1 MGVGS
6 SSTPTLLTELA
17 SPEAKVTG
25 IFTYPI
31 KSCRGISLP
40 RAPLTP
46 FGFPWDRQ
54 WVVVNSKGRARTQRV
69 EPKLALVEVE
79 LPPEVFLEHWKPTT
93 DSVMA
98 GMEPGMVKAPGMEP
112 LKVCLNKQQYE
123 VVDDIG
129 LWEWTGPAW
138 DEGAEASK
146 WFSDYLGSP
155 CRLVRFNTASE
166 VRNVDP
172 PYVEGQQR
180 IFFSDGYPFL
190 LASQESLDALN
201 KFLEEQIPMNRFRPN
216 ILVEGCE
223 PYAEDLWR
231 DIKISRFSYQCVK
244 LCARCKIPQVNQE
257 TAIYG
262 TEPTETLMKVRSGHV
277 LRPNQNNKNK
287 VYFGQ
292 KTVWNWKDSSA
303 KGGGNMLKMGDSVY
317 IIKKYPS
324 LAEAAA

>member
-1 MGVGS
+1 KKEENMGIGS
-6 SSTPTLLTELA
+6 SSTPTLITELA
-17 SPEAKVTG
+17 PPEAKVTG
-25 IFTYPI
+25 ILTYPI

-40 RAPLTP
+40 HAPLTP
-46 FGFPWDRQ
+46 FGFRWDRQ
-54 WVVVNSKGRARTQRV
+54 WVVVNSKGRARSQRV

-79 LPPEVFLEHWKPTT
+79 LPPQAFLQHWKPTT
-93 DSVMA
+93 HSFMV
-98 GMEPGMVKAPGMEP
+98 VKAPGMEP

-138 DEGAEASK
+138 DEGAEASQ

-155 CRLVRFNTASE
+155 CRLVRFNTGSE

-172 PYVEGQQR
+172 RYVEGQQR

-201 KFLEEQIPMNRFRPN
+201 KLLEEPIPMNRFRPN

-231 DIKISRFSYQCVK
+231 DIKISRFSFQCVK

-287 VYFGQ
+287 IYFGQ
-292 KTVWNWKDSSA
+292 KTVWNWKDSSG
-303 KGGGNMLKMGDSVY
+303 KGDGNMLKLGDPVY